1 MKFRIN
7 CGIYSVF
14 MHLGVFI
21 CYIGNNLSRFLK
33 LKSSS
38 VANRIYESEMK
49 MPQLTMVFHTFKVI
63 YNGQNLDTIL

>member
-7 CGIYSVF
+7 CVIYSGF

-33 LKSSS
+33 LKTSSM
-38 VANRIYESEMK
+38 ANGIYESEMK
-49 MPQLTMVFHTFKVI
+49 MPQLTMIFHTLKVI
-63 YNGQNLDTIL
+63 YNRQNLDTIL